1 MFRIVE
7 LEYPCFD
14 TDLISPS
21 SMTKGKEEL
30 PCVLNDV
37 SVYLHSSCASR
48 VSRCIGV
55 TGLTVT
61 QISERL
67 LNQNLKGKVKRKT
80 FFLSR
85 MKEKK
90 VPAVIDENSFLLNFP
105 FYVVMKTCENL
116 FRNLIKFN
124 MTKGQSLHS
133 PCVSSS
139 LDGQTGGQIV

>member
-55 TGLTVT
+55 TGLTVS

-67 LNQNLKGKVKRKT
+67 LNQNLKGKVKRKNV
-80 FFLSR
+80 FLSR
-85 MKEKK
+85 MKKK
-90 VPAVIDENSFLLNFP
+90 KSLQSSTKTHFIKFP
-105 FYVVMKTCENL
+105 FLCCHEN
-116 FRNLIKFN
+116 
-124 MTKGQSLHS
+124 M
-133 PCVSSS
+133 
-139 LDGQTGGQIV
+139 